1 MLLKNMWYICFAF
14 FLVTYSVIAME
25 IKPENTALSSALLY
39 LYKYGYL
46 QFDESNIVKAPDE
59 IIQGPLAD
67 FQAFAGI
74 NVTGVLDKETLT
86 LMNKPRC
93 NYKSN
98 SKQFSTFKYDRC
110 GVRDIIGH
118 GARSRK
124 KR

>member
-1 MLLKNMWYICFAF
+1 MRSIFYSF
-14 FLVTYSVIAME
+14 FLATYSVIAME
-25 IKPENTALSSALLY
+25 IKPENAALSSALLY

-59 IIQGPLAD
+59 IIQGPLSN

-74 NVTGVLDKETLT
+74 NVTGVLDNETMT

-93 NYKSN
+93 NSKSN
-98 SKQFSTFKYDRC
+98 SKQFSTFERCRC